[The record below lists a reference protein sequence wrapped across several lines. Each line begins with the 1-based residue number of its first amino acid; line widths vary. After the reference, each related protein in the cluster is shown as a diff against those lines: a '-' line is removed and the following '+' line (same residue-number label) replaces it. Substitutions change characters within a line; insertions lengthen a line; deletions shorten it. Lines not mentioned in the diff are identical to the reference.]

1 MEITLLL
8 NDPPGGRCR
17 LYRAYA
23 SALSEHAAVSCTE
36 LFAPVPEQPGLSAPA
51 MLVDGKPVIPD
62 DGVIISP
69 HDMGQVLGQNYP
81 DTPRI
86 EALLDEVL
94 ERCMQEW
101 S

>member
-23 SALSEHAAVSCTE
+23 SALSEHAAAICAES
-36 LFAPVPEQPGLSAPA
+36 FAPLPERPELSAPA
-51 MLVDGKPVIPD
+51 MLVDGKPVIAD

-69 HDMGQVLGQNYP
+69 QDIGQVLGRDHP

-86 EALLDEVL
+86 EAILDEVL

>member
-1 MEITLLL
+1 
-8 NDPPGGRCR
+8 
-17 LYRAYA
+17 
-23 SALSEHAAVSCTE
+23 
-36 LFAPVPEQPGLSAPA
+36 
-51 MLVDGKPVIPD
+51 MLVDGKPVVPD

-69 HDMGQVLGQNYP
+69 QDIGQVLGQDHP

-86 EALLDEVL
+86 EAILDEVL